1 MAFKFIQLMCDD
13 CQLLELLTIPTYCNL
28 FRTCKAFGQCLPPAC
43 TFYSCHLCHC
53 FTTSI
58 KQCSNKPSIK
68 VEGLPVCRNP
78 HRHGTMFDCSVMQH
92 LPQGFQPVLATSEM
106 EEVAAI
112 PHLIIVNDFAFLFL
126 INSNVW
132 HGVCM
137 FPASFLQV
145 SCIVSYMFPACFLH
159 GSYRFPA
166 CFL

>member
-1 MAFKFIQLMCDD
+1 MQYQIENSLGKHIFQYILHMYIYIYRMFMTFRSTSMAFKFIHLMCDD
-13 CQLLELLTIPTYCNL
+13 SQLLELLTIPTYCNL

-112 PHLIIVNDFAFLFL
+112 PHLIIVNDFAFYF
-126 INSNVW
+126 
-132 HGVCM
+132 
-137 FPASFLQV
+137 
-145 SCIVSYMFPACFLH
+145 
-159 GSYRFPA
+159 
-166 CFL
+166 

>member
-1 MAFKFIQLMCDD
+1 MQYHIENLLGKHIFQYILHMYIYIYRMFMTFRSTSMAFKFIQLMCDD

-28 FRTCKAFGQCLPPAC
+28 FRTCKAFGQCLPPAR

-112 PHLIIVNDFAFLFL
+112 PHLIIVNDFAFYF
-126 INSNVW
+126 
-132 HGVCM
+132 
-137 FPASFLQV
+137 
-145 SCIVSYMFPACFLH
+145 
-159 GSYRFPA
+159 
-166 CFL
+166 